1 MNENNNPIE
10 GNLNNPHGNQK
21 PLTTQS
27 YDPSLIGQPI
37 NQITM
42 YDLISLDACLKGK
55 ELFFTLFEEAMEINE
70 TCVTIALNNNL
81 PFNWLLESLDLVNV
95 CCEELPEFAKLDSD
109 QRANYVDKISWL
121 RENPEAEP
129 KFNWTD
135 FFNKQTQEVNE
146 LFKTKVPELTAFLN
160 NHFPKAMEQFL
171 DDNREDD
178 YED

>member
-1 MNENNNPIE
+1 MNESQNSINH
-10 GNLNNPHGNQK
+10 PHGKQK
-21 PLTTQS
+21 PLITQS
-27 YDPSLIGQPI
+27 LDSSLIGQPV

-42 YDLISLDACLKGK
+42 DDLMSLEACREGK
-55 ELFFTLFEEAMEINE
+55 ELFYSLFEEAMEINE

-81 PFNWLLESLDLVNV
+81 PFSWLLESLDLVNV
-95 CCEELPEFAKLDSD
+95 CCDEIPEFAKLDSD
-109 QRANYVDKISWL
+109 QRVDYVDKL
-121 RENPEAEP
+121 RENPEARL
-129 KFNWTD
+129 NWTD